1 MKRGKKS
8 HKLSRTRAHRDAML
22 GNLARQLV
30 IHEKIT
36 TTLDKSRA
44 LRPFMEKLVT
54 RAVKANRET
63 VEPETRLAHI
73 RRIGAV
79 LRSRILTNKLVEQI
93 APRFQDI
100 KGGYLRIVKL
110 RQRHGDAATI
120 SLVQFVK

>member
-1 MKRGKKS
+1 
-8 HKLSRTRAHRDAML
+8 ML
-22 GNLARQLV
+22 GNLARQLI
-30 IHEKIT
+30 IHEEIT

-54 RAVKANRET
+54 VAIKAGREAVK
-63 VEPETRLAHI
+63 PETRLAHI
-73 RRIGAV
+73 RRIDAV

-110 RQRHGDAATI
+110 WQRQGDAATI

>member
-1 MKRGKKS
+1 MKTGKKN

-22 GNLARQLV
+22 GNLARQLI
-30 IHEKIT
+30 IHEEIT

-54 RAVKANRET
+54 VAIKAGREAVK
-63 VEPETRLAHI
+63 PETRLAHI
-73 RRIGAV
+73 RRIDAV

-110 RQRHGDAATI
+110 WQRQGDAATI

>member
-1 MKRGKKS
+1 MKTGKKN

-22 GNLARQLV
+22 GNLAKQLV
-30 IHEKIT
+30 IHEEIT

-54 RAVKANRET
+54 RAIKANREA
-63 VEPETRLAHI
+63 VKPETRLAYK
-73 RRIGAV
+73 RRINAV

-110 RQRHGDAATI
+110 RQRQGDAATI
-120 SLVQFVK
+120 SLVQFTK